1 MLIADRYRI
10 DEKLLEDALG
20 QLFRAHDQRHERP
33 VTLRLLTFENVAEP
47 DVRRERWAREARIL
61 GAGRH
66 PGLIAVY
73 DLDERHDPPYC
84 VLEPLEGEPLERF
97 LARGLIPK
105 REVWHQWMQRLL
117 GALGEV
123 HRQGFLHRNLGPEY
137 LYLSDSGG
145 LKLLGLGGARTAR
158 DVTSGSYTLSAGL
171 LSRYG
176 APELI
181 ETRFADSRA
190 DLYAAGALGFRMLTG
205 TDAIPL
211 DESRPLTEAFQ
222 LLRRGTP
229 FRASQLRPDLGLPY
243 DAFFDRILSVDP
255 ERRPSSAEEA
265 AVALRALAQ
274 LTAGAGR
281 TDDVRIVRDEASE
294 GTPPLAKLGD
304 TIAGARVIGKL
315 GAGGMGAVLLGRDDQ
330 AQRNVALKILGT
342 SATPVV
348 RQALMSEAQVLTR
361 LSHPNVVRLFD
372 VGQHQGRPVLVMEYV
387 AGKTL
392 EEELLARKAPL
403 PLALAVS
410 VLAQAA
416 AGLTAVHE
424 LGLVHADV
432 KAANV
437 LIGPAGRVC
446 VADFGL
452 TSAAEAFRPGP
463 VGQVAGTPEYMAP
476 ERATGALGA
485 ALAPRIDVY
494 ALGVM
499 AFEML
504 TFRRLYT
511 TATSAE
517 QIEAHVHATTPRLR
531 TFRPDLDVRLEAVVA
546 HALEKDPKA
555 RTPSCAAFRAELLAA
570 AQAAL
575 PPLSAF
581 GRPPRLRL
589 VTNDDDLEA
598 RLRAALGEPLGPLV
612 SRSHATTLPDDL
624 VGAAADLV
632 LLDHELPAGRAVEL
646 CAWMRAT
653 LARSPRLVAI
663 VRKGAHPDWQ
673 MLQAVAISDFVVD
686 PLDPLAL
693 RYTVQRLLTD
703 RSSVGVS

>member
-1 MLIADRYRI
+1 MTEII
-10 DEKLLEDALG
+10 
-20 QLFRAHDQRHERP
+20 RASIVGASGYVGGEL
-33 VTLRLLTFENVAEP
+33 LRLLLDHPHVEVA
-47 DVRRERWAREARIL
+47 
-61 GAGRH
+61 
-66 PGLIAVY
+66 
-73 DLDERHDPPYC
+73 
-84 VLEPLEGEPLERF
+84 
-97 LARGLIPK
+97 
-105 REVWHQWMQRLL
+105 Q
-117 GALGEV
+117 
-123 HRQGFLHRNLGPEY
+123 
-137 LYLSDSGG
+137 
-145 LKLLGLGGARTAR
+145 
-158 DVTSGSYTLSAGL
+158 VTSE
-171 LSRYG
+171 RN
-176 APELI
+176 
-181 ETRFADSRA
+181 
-190 DLYAAGALGFRMLTG
+190 AGAFVHFTHPNLRGRTKLQFVSAQELAPC
-205 TDAIPL
+205 D
-211 DESRPLTEAFQ
+211 
-222 LLRRGTP
+222 LL
-229 FRASQLRPDLGLPY
+229 FLGLPHG
-243 DAFFDRILSVDP
+243 
-255 ERRPSSAEEA
+255 
-265 AVALRALAQ
+265 
-274 LTAGAGR
+274 GAMAR
-281 TDDVRIVRDEASE
+281 MDE
-294 GTPPLAKLGD
+294 
-304 TIAGARVIGKL
+304 
-315 GAGGMGAVLLGRDDQ
+315 
-330 AQRNVALKILGT
+330 
-342 SATPVV
+342 
-348 RQALMSEAQVLTR
+348 
-361 LSHPNVVRLFD
+361 F
-372 VGQHQGRPVLVMEYV
+372 
-387 AGKTL
+387 
-392 EEELLARKAPL
+392 
-403 PLALAVS
+403 
-410 VLAQAA
+410 
-416 AGLTAVHE
+416 
-424 LGLVHADV
+424 
-432 KAANV
+432 
-437 LIGPAGRVC
+437 
-446 VADFGL
+446 
-452 TSAAEAFRPGP
+452 
-463 VGQVAGTPEYMAP
+463 
-476 ERATGALGA
+476 A